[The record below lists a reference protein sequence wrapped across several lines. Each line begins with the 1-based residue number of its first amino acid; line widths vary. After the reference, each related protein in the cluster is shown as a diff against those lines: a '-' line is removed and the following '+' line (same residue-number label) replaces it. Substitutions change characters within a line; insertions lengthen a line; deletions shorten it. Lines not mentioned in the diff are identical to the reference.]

1 MAEDKFFD
9 VAKPGK
15 TAPDQTS
22 RPIIVGHGA
31 RIKQDPMVS
40 DSSTSQPDKEE
51 TKITE
56 SKAVHEKV
64 VAPIDEVV
72 DSKTKDEPKE
82 EPKPEPEPKPEDKP
96 SDAAVVEA
104 VVEQAGKKKPKDA
117 KTDELSEEEKA
128 RRKHIEKLVA
138 NKTYF
143 LPIGQITRKKNAR
156 NSLIAIVLLAVVLGG
171 AAYFAYSQGLING
184 LG

>member
-15 TAPDQTS
+15 TAPDPTS
-22 RPIIVGHGA
+22 RPIIVGHGE

-40 DSSTSQPDKEE
+40 DASTSKPVKEE
-51 TKITE
+51 PKITE
-56 SKAVHEKV
+56 SKAAHEKV
-64 VAPIDEVV
+64 VAPIDEIA
-72 DSKTKDEPKE
+72 DPKAKEEPKE

-96 SDAAVVEA
+96 SDSAAVEA
-104 VVEQAGKKKPKDA
+104 VVEQAGKKKTKDA
-117 KTDELSEEEKA
+117 KANEVSEEEKA

-138 NKTYF
+138 EKTYF

-156 NSLIAIVLLAVVLGG
+156 NGLIAVVLLAIVLAG